1 MLHTANILQPRIF
14 FSLVCCKHSFTQLS
28 IHQNSISTMHSRMG
42 REEASQEILD
52 FINIAQITH
61 FAFFYM
67 DTSLIMIFF
76 SHCVIHNTFIQLN
89 LLILVFKANKKW
101 TFSKRHWRLHV
112 QCFGT
117 ARAAAAKCAFPK
129 CAWGAKAN
137 KVTSV
142 PKLGQC
148 QLMLRYR
155 ESTILHI
162 QCS

>member
-1 MLHTANILQPRIF
+1 MDTSFDYVIDATANILQPRIF

-76 SHCVIHNTFIQLN
+76 FTLCNS
-89 LLILVFKANKKW
+89 
-101 TFSKRHWRLHV
+101 
-112 QCFGT
+112 
-117 ARAAAAKCAFPK
+117 
-129 CAWGAKAN
+129 
-137 KVTSV
+137 
-142 PKLGQC
+142 
-148 QLMLRYR
+148 
-155 ESTILHI
+155 
-162 QCS
+162 